1 MVHKVF
7 IDFKKVLFEGHCVDN
22 YEGDYPTSFK
32 IIKNTRFKYYL
43 TELFYYKLY

>member
-7 IDFKKVLFEGHCVDN
+7 IDFKKVLFKGYCVDN
-22 YEGDYPTSFK
+22 YEGDYQ